1 MLPQR
6 STRHRGRR
14 ERRQQRQAAWMFLVA
29 CAAVFGLMF
38 LSAPDELGVLQYR
51 ALGVTWSVLVG
62 FLAYFTCGS
71 FKSVAESEKPGYFKV
86 GLCLIA
92 ALSAAL
98 VVYGLWEM
106 GVSPVNPVSL

>member
-1 MLPQR
+1 
-6 STRHRGRR
+6 
-14 ERRQQRQAAWMFLVA
+14 MFLVA

-38 LSAPDELGVLQYR
+38 LFGPDELGGLQYR

-71 FKSVAESEKPGYFKV
+71 FKSVAELEKPGYFKV
-86 GLCLIA
+86 GLCLMA
-92 ALSAAL
+92 ALAVVA

-106 GVSPVNPVSL
+106 GVSPVNLRSP